1 MSTARDWLRQ
11 HPDLALAGTIILV
24 SLAMRL
30 AFTGRAPAFLI
41 GDSENYFLPG
51 YQLAFGTG
59 FDLELRRTP
68 LYPLFLAGAIVL
80 AGEDL
85 QGIVT
90 VQHLLGVATC
100 VLTYVVGRL
109 AFGRVV
115 GFIAAA
121 LTAISGTAI
130 IGEHTIM
137 AEVLFT
143 PLLLGHLAVL
153 LLAIRRRSMRLALVA
168 GLVLGLAALARPV
181 GLTWIAGLPFALAI
195 ATRSIGETVRLGAV
209 TAIGLTLVLVPWM
222 ARNYAAHGS
231 FSADGSAGQTLVG
244 RTLRHD
250 SGFTFYDP
258 SWPPDPDPA
267 RERTRRIMQDWVGRT
282 TFLTP
287 VRRRVQQDLN
297 VSEAEASRLMQHE
310 AQQALVRQPIYYVE
324 STLNNFGKLML
335 GVPERPRDA
344 WATRREARNREEWE
358 GQPEIRHLMGPPSP
372 IHDREQRTADA
383 IASFYQPARFGPI
396 LALGFVVGALA
407 VVARPALG
415 GGAVPLL
422 CVLAAIGA
430 AVALVAPLP
439 RYRWPVE
446 PLYAVVAVGGF
457 VWAGQVALGLLKRG
471 NNKASLLGPRTSRP
485 SPAPTSVTRSPS
497 LPGTDGTSAVPGG
510 PIR

>member
-1 MSTARDWLRQ
+1 MNTPRAWFRQ
-11 HPDLALAGTIILV
+11 HPDCSLVGLVVLV
-24 SLAMRL
+24 SLAVRL

-41 GDSENYFLPG
+41 GDSENYFLPA
-51 YQLAFGTG
+51 YQLAWGTG

-68 LYPLFLAGAIVL
+68 LYPLFLSGAILL

-100 VLTYVVGRL
+100 ALTYLIGRL
-109 AFGRVV
+109 TFGRVA
-115 GFIAAA
+115 GFVAA
-121 LTAISGTAI
+121 LLMAVSGTTI

-137 AEVLFT
+137 AEVVFT
-143 PLLLGHLAVL
+143 PLLLGHLTVL
-153 LLAIRRRSMRLALVA
+153 LLALRRGSLWLALVA
-168 GLVLGLAALARPV
+168 GLILGFAALARPV
-181 GLTWIAGLPFALAI
+181 GLTWVAGLPFALAI
-195 ATRSIGETVRLGAV
+195 ATRSPVQTLRTSALTVV
-209 TAIGLTLVLVPWM
+209 GLVLVLVPWM
-222 ARNYAAHGS
+222 ARNYAEHDS

-250 SGFTFYDP
+250 NGFIFYDP
-258 SWPPDPDPA
+258 AWPPEADPA

-297 VSEAEASRLMQHE
+297 VSEAEASRLMQQE
-310 AQQALVRQPIYYVE
+310 AQQALLRQPGYYVE
-324 STLNNFGKLML
+324 GTLANFGKLML
-335 GVPERPRDA
+335 GIPERPRDA

-372 IHDREQRTADA
+372 IHDREQRAAEA
-383 IASFYQPARFGPI
+383 IVSFYQPARFGPI
-396 LALGFVVGALA
+396 LLVGFTLGLIACL
-407 VVARPALG
+407 ARPAMS
-415 GGAVPLL
+415 GGALPLM

-457 VWAGQVALGLLKRG
+457 AWAGQLVLGFFRR
-471 NNKASLLGPRTSRP
+471 AQRRSSQPRSQPLTEGAR
-485 SPAPTSVTRSPS
+485 
-497 LPGTDGTSAVPGG
+497 
-510 PIR
+510 